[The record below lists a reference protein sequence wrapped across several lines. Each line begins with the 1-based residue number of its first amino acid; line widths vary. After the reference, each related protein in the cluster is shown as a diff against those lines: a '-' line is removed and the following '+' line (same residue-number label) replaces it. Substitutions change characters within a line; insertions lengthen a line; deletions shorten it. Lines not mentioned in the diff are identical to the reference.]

1 MQRYHTIA
9 ARVRAATALSAVAL
23 LPLLGACG
31 DVKDTL
37 LEAVDPDIIAPGA
50 ANSAEG
56 ALALYNGAIS
66 RLKTITS
73 GSGGEGSTW
82 LFGGLLADE
91 WSTSSTFVQ
100 NDETDQRSIQTNNST
115 VTTMFRQLARARQS
129 ANEAI
134 RLMRVWRE
142 DETTRIAEMYFV
154 RAFAEMQMAND
165 YCNGIPLSSQDSTGK
180 IIFDVPHPG
189 SYVFEAAVA
198 SADSGLALIPAPG
211 KVAQD
216 TLVRRALLVTKA
228 RALVGLGKIAEAA
241 ALVPASAVPTTF
253 SYDITYAQSSGD
265 VTLWA
270 QPRSSRRYTVG
281 DSLEGRGRNL
291 LVRNALPFF
300 SGRLLRTDG
309 TRVQDPRVP
318 STYTV
323 SSSGDTTISQDGL
336 IPSRTTSLW
345 ARSTTVA
352 AVNGLDARL
361 IEAEARLKANDFAGM
376 TTILNALRTTPPK
389 LGEITPSFTNIAPLV
404 APTTLDAAINMFFRE
419 KAFWQFGRGH
429 RLGDLRRL
437 IRQYGRT
444 QDQVFP
450 VGVHYRGGNY
460 GTDVNLPV
468 PQQEENN
475 PALGGKSACI
485 DRNA

>member
-1 MQRYHTIA
+1 MRRYHTTA
-9 ARVRAATALSAVAL
+9 ARVRATVAVSAVAL
-23 LPLLGACG
+23 ASLLGACSNTT
-31 DVKDTL
+31 DTL
-37 LEAVDPDIIAPGA
+37 LEAVDPDIIPPSN

-56 ALALYNGAIS
+56 ALALYFGALG

-73 GSGGEGSTW
+73 GSGGEGSSW

-100 NDETDQRSIQTNNST
+100 NDETDQRSIQTNNGT
-115 VTTMFRQLARARQS
+115 VTGHFRQLARARTS
-129 ANEAI
+129 ADEAI

-142 DETTRIAEMYFV
+142 DETTRIAELYFV
-154 RAFAEMQMAND
+154 RAFAEMQAAND
-165 YCNGIPLSSQDSTGK
+165 FCNGIPLSGQDSTGAL
-180 IIFDVPHPG
+180 IFDVPRPI

-198 SADSGLALIPAPG
+198 SADSGLALIPASATG
-211 KVAQD
+211 TQD
-216 TLVRRALLVTKA
+216 VLVRRALLVTKA
-228 RALVGLGKIAEAA
+228 RALIGLAKFADAA
-241 ALVPASAVPTTF
+241 ALVPTSAVPT
-253 SYDITYAQSSGD
+253 SYTYDMTYATSSGD

-291 LVRNALPFF
+291 LVKNAMPFF
-300 SGRLLRTDG
+300 SAK
-309 TRVQDPRVP
+309 DPRVP
-318 STYTV
+318 VTYTV
-323 SSSGDTTISQDGL
+323 SSKGDTTISQDGL
-336 IPSRTTSLW
+336 TPSRTTTLW
-345 ARSTTVA
+345 SRSSSVA
-352 AVNGLDARL
+352 AVAGLDARL
-361 IEAEARLKANDFAGM
+361 IEAEARLNANDFAGM
-376 TTILNALRTTPPK
+376 TTILNTLRATPPK
-389 LGEITPSFTNIAPLV
+389 LSDITPAAMPALTAP
-404 APTTLDAAINMFFRE
+404 ATRDAAINLFFRE

-450 VGVHYRGGNY
+450 VGEHYRGGTY
-460 GTDVNLPV
+460 GGDVNLPV

-475 PALGGKSACI
+475 PELAGKPACI